1 MRASNVITVLSGI
14 LFILSGIAVLANI
27 KLPIEIDFT
36 KLIGIAFI
44 AFGVGVLSGASPTS
58 SLTFALS
65 LIILLFSLMP
75 YTSFVPN
82 KGMNEFNVTYKE
94 CRTFEANVQMGDLKV
109 MLGKG
114 LNEASGSA
122 IKREIGDCSLYM
134 CCGKGNLTLNDTK
147 VFTISNVLGN
157 VYVKAYKCLEKM
169 DVENYMGNV
178 RITYEVPKN
187 CSGTLTIFTDMGS
200 AEVNL
205 IVPKGVKVEYEISSN
220 LGSYEVML
228 PNGKGKNE
236 GTYGS
241 GQSVLRVRA
250 NINVGSFKLVIG
262 ERR

>member
-1 MRASNVITVLSGI
+1 MRASNAITVLSGI
-14 LFILSGIAVLANI
+14 LFILSGIVVLANI
-27 KLPIEIDFT
+27 KLPIALDFT
-36 KLIGIAFI
+36 KLMGVAFI
-44 AFGVGVLSGASPTS
+44 AFGIGVLSGASVTS

-65 LIILLFSLMP
+65 LITLLFSLMP

-94 CRTFEANVQMGDLKV
+94 CKTFEVKVQMGDLKV
-109 MLGKG
+109 ILDKG
-114 LNEASGSA
+114 LNEASGYA
-122 IKREIGDCSLYM
+122 IKREVGNCSLYM

-157 VYVKAYKCLEKM
+157 VYVKAYKCLKKM

-187 CSGTLTIFTDMGS
+187 CSGTLTILTDMGS
-200 AEVNL
+200 TEANL

-220 LGSYEVML
+220 LGSYEVIL
-228 PNGKGKNE
+228 PNGRGKNE

-250 NINVGSFKLVIG
+250 NINMGSFKLVVG
-262 ERR
+262 EER